1 MACPEMSHET
11 RSIMGDLECTL
22 ENQDVELPP
31 IPRVPEAVLRCL
43 TGDDCDFREIAELI
57 SEDPST
63 TTRVLRMANAA
74 IWGVK
79 VTTSIP
85 DAVVRLGTRPLQSLM
100 MSESLMVASRPSK
113 KANRLIANRFWSRSL
128 AAACITRSLAPLVKL
143 DPEEAFV
150 MGLLQDVG
158 DVVVLRAVDRHEAFT
173 HAPIETD
180 AFEYLCYRFHESLG
194 ALVADKWSLTPKLK
208 ALLSCHHAWP
218 ETDSPNRAERLL
230 LMLSNMITQLLGYAQ
245 LATYNLPKS
254 RPAQDLGLAD
264 QESFVNLLTRLPDQV
279 RERVEACN

>member
-11 RSIMGDLECTL
+11 RAIMAGLECTL

-43 TGDDCDFREIAELI
+43 TSDDCDFHEVADLI

-63 TTRVLRMANAA
+63 ATRVLRMANAA

-79 VTTSIP
+79 ATTSIP

-100 MSESLMVASRPSK
+100 MSESLMVASRPSR
-113 KANRLIANRFWSRSL
+113 KANRLIANRFWNRSL
-128 AAACITRSLAPLVKL
+128 ATACIMRSLAPLARI

-158 DVVVLRAVDRHEAFT
+158 DVVVLRAVDRYAAFSHT
-173 HAPIETD
+173 PIETD
-180 AFEYLCYRFHESLG
+180 AFEFLCYRFHESLG
-194 ALVADKWSLTPKLK
+194 AMVADEWSLTPKLK
-208 ALLSCHHAWP
+208 SLLSGHHAWP
-218 ETDSPNRAERLL
+218 VADSPNRVERLM
-230 LMLSNMITQLLGYAQ
+230 LMLSNMINQMLGYAHP
-245 LATYNLPKS
+245 ATYNLPKS

-264 QESFVNLLTRLPDQV
+264 EESFVKLLTGLPEQI
-279 RERVEACN
+279 RERVDASN